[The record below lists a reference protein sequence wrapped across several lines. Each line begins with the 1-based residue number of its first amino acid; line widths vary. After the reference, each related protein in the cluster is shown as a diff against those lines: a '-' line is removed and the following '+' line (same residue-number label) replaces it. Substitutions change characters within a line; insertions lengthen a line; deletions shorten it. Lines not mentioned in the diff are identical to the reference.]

1 MAVTRYENFDLS
13 SKNTFRMKVS
23 CACYIEYDDAADLKT
38 IDFASLPQP
47 VMHIGA
53 GSNLLFTKDFPGTV
67 LHSGIKYIKYV
78 DLGLEELLVA
88 VGAGVIFDDFV
99 AETCAHGL
107 WGAENLSLIPGE
119 VGAAAVQNIGAYGVE
134 AKDIISGVV
143 CYDTQTG
150 EKVTFKKEQCG
161 YGYRDSMFKQ
171 AGNKG
176 RYIITSVLFRLSRI
190 PKPQL
195 KYGNIQLALGGKT
208 PSSPSEVR
216 DTIIRIRQEKL
227 PDPAEKGS
235 AGSFFKNPVISK
247 EHFEKIKAVAA
258 KELGEDYS
266 VPHFPLE
273 DGSVKVPAAWLI
285 EQCGFKGQ
293 KLGGAAV
300 YEKQPLV
307 IVNDSGEAAPEEIL
321 ALERKIQESIKTK
334 YNIDLTPEVEHI

>member
-1 MAVTRYENFDLS
+1 MAVSRYDNFDLS
-13 SKNTFRMKVS
+13 RKNTFRMKVS
-23 CACYIEYDDAADLKT
+23 CGCFIEYDDAADLKT
-38 IDFASLPQP
+38 LDFPSLPQP
-47 VMHIGA
+47 VMHIGE

-67 LHSGIKYIKYV
+67 LHSGIKYTKYV

-88 VGAGVIFDDFV
+88 VGAGVSFDDFV
-99 AETCAHGL
+99 AETCGHNL

-143 CYDTQTG
+143 CFDTRTG

-161 YGYRDSMFKQ
+161 YAYRDSMFKQ
-171 AGNKG
+171 PENKG
-176 RYIITSVLFRLSRI
+176 RYIITSVLFRLSRK

-216 DTIIRIRQEKL
+216 DAIIKIRREKL

-235 AGSFFKNPVISK
+235 AGSFFKNPVVSK
-247 EHFEKIKAVAA
+247 EHFEKIKGIAV
-258 KELGEDYS
+258 KERGVDFV
-266 VPHFPLE
+266 VPHFPLD
-273 DGSVKVPAAWLI
+273 DGNVKIPAAWLI

-321 ALERKIQESIKTK
+321 ALEKKIQESIKTK